1 MDGGISPS
9 TEASA
14 LLLDL
19 HTNAKTK
26 EKELQYLMVI
36 SDMSSLKLSETLDF
50 NLIEDLYSVL

>member
-14 LLLDL
+14 LLPDI

-36 SDMSSLKLSETLDF
+36 SVMSSLKLSETLDF
-50 NLIEDLYSVL
+50 NLSEDLYSVL